1 MFGPSL
7 DLDWQI
13 VPAAYVT
20 ERMDPDLR
28 QPILRTERRKVVSNK
43 WERAPI
49 HTSREQLR
57 HTTSVGT

>member
-20 ERMDPDLR
+20 ERMDLDLR
-28 QPILRTERRKVVSNK
+28 QPIYRTERRKVVSNK
-43 WERAPI
+43 
-49 HTSREQLR
+49 
-57 HTTSVGT
+57 